1 MAAHNQIR
9 ILGYLLDNPQ
19 IENEG
24 EPGEEKVYLTI
35 RVRNRA
41 VDGYPSS
48 DFQDLIIFYDGAN
61 EYRNR
66 DKIMDKLKS
75 LIKYDLID
83 VKGVINVLS
92 VNKISVCPYCG
103 EQNIKIFGVSCFIY
117 PISVIKL
124 NGLWASVDQDE
135 KIPERMLQEH
145 YLEISNDV
153 DILGTVVNDP
163 ETTGGK
169 YPCCRYRLA
178 VDRKYYIRTQD
189 SIYTDYPWVYSYGK
203 QGRNDMHYLQ
213 PGALVLISGFLR
225 NRLVL
230 SNIICENCNHE
241 YQYEDFAT
249 EIIPYSVEYMRGYK
263 WDDQID
269 EKTDE
274 TEI

>member
-9 ILGYLLDNPQ
+9 VLGYLLDNPQ

-135 KIPERMLQEH
+135 
-145 YLEISNDV
+145 
-153 DILGTVVNDP
+153 
-163 ETTGGK
+163 
-169 YPCCRYRLA
+169 
-178 VDRKYYIRTQD
+178 RT
-189 SIYTDYPWVYSYGK
+189 
-203 QGRNDMHYLQ
+203 
-213 PGALVLISGFLR
+213 
-225 NRLVL
+225 L
-230 SNIICENCNHE
+230 S
-241 YQYEDFAT
+241 
-249 EIIPYSVEYMRGYK
+249 
-263 WDDQID
+263 
-269 EKTDE
+269 
-274 TEI
+274 